1 MSKLSVDT
9 FRMIESI
16 SIGRF
21 KSELKILISAKGK
34 ICNNATYAGQ
44 VKLKVEIQRGKL
56 ASPCP
61 FYMAPPET
69 KHMLILPYGYD
80 RLFIGRLNMTQFYN

>member
-1 MSKLSVDT
+1 MSIMSKLSVDT

-34 ICNNATYAGQ
+34 ICNNATHAGQ
-44 VKLKVEIQRGKL
+44 V
-56 ASPCP
+56 
-61 FYMAPPET
+61 
-69 KHMLILPYGYD
+69 
-80 RLFIGRLNMTQFYN
+80 N